1 MTTNFAIFRRE
12 KSGGYSPRG
21 PVALVM
27 SLEQARREIA
37 RLRASYPYQDFVI
50 MGEVGENC
58 TRSSHRSSPRARFMK
73 AARPIATRC
82 HVRRPCKDFSKT
94 NFHLTMDIEGT

>member
-50 MGEVGENC
+50 MGEVGE
-58 TRSSHRSSPRARFMK
+58 
-73 AARPIATRC
+73 AARD
-82 HVRRPCKDFSKT
+82 RPAA
-94 NFHLTMDIEGT
+94 HLHARDS

>member
-50 MGEVGENC
+50 MGEVGE
-58 TRSSHRSSPRARFMK
+58 TARDRPT
-73 AARPIATRC
+73 AHLHAR
-82 HVRRPCKDFSKT
+82 DS
-94 NFHLTMDIEGT
+94 